1 MKNNFGIND
10 KSFEEMISLFK
21 SFDNLD
27 VVYIFGSRARGDYKT
42 ASDIDLAIETSDD
55 IKLRLLGMLEEI
67 RCILKFDVVD
77 INNIGNEITSNEV
90 DILMSD
96 FLTYDIIEAKEAKLI
111 KVATSDNVL
120 QLDKDIKDSVR
131 ARIFKNM
138 LLNLS

>member
-77 INNIGNEITSNEV
+77 INKIGNEKLLENIKK
-90 DILMSD
+90 DGILI
-96 FLTYDIIEAKEAKLI
+96 YKK
-111 KVATSDNVL
+111 
-120 QLDKDIKDSVR
+120 
-131 ARIFKNM
+131 
-138 LLNLS
+138 

>member
-77 INNIGNEITSNEV
+77 INNIGNEKLLENIKK
-90 DILMSD
+90 DGILI
-96 FLTYDIIEAKEAKLI
+96 YKK
-111 KVATSDNVL
+111 
-120 QLDKDIKDSVR
+120 
-131 ARIFKNM
+131 
-138 LLNLS
+138 

>member
-55 IKLRLLGMLEEI
+55 IKIRLLGMLEEI

-77 INNIGNEITSNEV
+77 INNIGNEKLLENIKK
-90 DILMSD
+90 DGILI
-96 FLTYDIIEAKEAKLI
+96 YKK
-111 KVATSDNVL
+111 
-120 QLDKDIKDSVR
+120 
-131 ARIFKNM
+131 
-138 LLNLS
+138 

>member
-1 MKNNFGIND
+1 MKNKFGIND

-77 INNIGNEITSNEV
+77 INNIGNEKLLENIKK
-90 DILMSD
+90 DGILI
-96 FLTYDIIEAKEAKLI
+96 YKK
-111 KVATSDNVL
+111 
-120 QLDKDIKDSVR
+120 
-131 ARIFKNM
+131 
-138 LLNLS
+138 